1 MKSKPNFHI
10 LHLDLSDQHLKK
22 LADGKGILLNGG
34 MIGEGGHPI
43 HLSTKQKN
51 AILRKTS
58 KGKKHTLKFDPDEYH
73 QNIELQEGGA
83 LWKHVGKFFKNAG
96 RKIGEFYKEHLKDSV
111 GPSIKN
117 IVKTATEKVVPL
129 ALSGL
134 TSTISPEF
142 TPLVAPLYQ
151 KIGEKAG
158 ESLTKKIGKSTGLYE
173 TGSGI
178 MVPINHT
185 SQKPPPSVKDLTGHG
200 LFLSSSSGNGL
211 YLKSGAGFRVRKHP
225 DPRMNPLIR

>member
-1 MKSKPNFHI
+1 MKSKYHI
-10 LHLDLSDQHLKK
+10 LHVNLSDQHLKK

-34 MIGEGGHPI
+34 MLSEQGGHPI

-96 RKIGEFYKEHLKDSV
+96 KKIGQFYRENLKEPVGSKLKEAVRV
-111 GPSIKN
+111 G
-117 IVKTATEKVVPL
+117 VEKVIPM

-134 TSTISPEF
+134 TGLVSPE
-142 TPLVAPLYQ
+142 TVPLVEPLLQ
-151 KIGEKAG
+151 KVGEKVAPKI
-158 ESLTKKIGKSTGLYE
+158 TKFVGDKTGLYE
-173 TGSGI
+173 GGGI
-178 MVPINHT
+178 MVSTNHP
-185 SQKPPPSVKDLTGHG
+185 SQNPPASVKDLTGNG
-200 LFLSSSSGNGL
+200 LFLSSSSGSGL

-225 DPRMNPLIR
+225 DYRQNPLIR